1 VAFVERYGQRR
12 RIYSTAQARQTVISI
27 ARRRRVLGQADP
39 ASIES
44 AWLAFG
50 AVIAIDTRRGARA
63 GRLGDADR
71 DNGLVRR

>member
-50 AVIAIDTRRGARA
+50 AVIAIDTRGARA